1 MCVCVCVCVQVRGKG
16 REGIV
21 KSGQVGGGGRGKRS
35 GTGLRGSSA
44 RLSSFGA
51 PWIGIRVGEAL
62 KKKTLFFFSSRSKMG
77 NSQLLAELESA
88 ELVLP

>member
-1 MCVCVCVCVQVRGKG
+1 MCVCVCTGE
-16 REGIV
+16 REGEGRH
-21 KSGQVGGGGRGKRS
+21 SQEWAGRGGGRGKRS

-77 NSQLLAELESA
+77 NSQLLAKLESA